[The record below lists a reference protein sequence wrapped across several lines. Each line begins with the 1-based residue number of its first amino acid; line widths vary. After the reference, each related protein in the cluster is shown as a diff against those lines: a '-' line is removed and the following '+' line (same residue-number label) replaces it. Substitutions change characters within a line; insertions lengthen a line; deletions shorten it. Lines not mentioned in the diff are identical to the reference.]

1 MHRSK
6 AGYNGDFAANAT
18 HIMTNTQTATARPG
32 DGAAEPSHPS
42 RAGRRLA
49 ILSVGALGIVYGDI
63 GTSPLY
69 AMREAL
75 NATGAPISE
84 ASVFG
89 ILSLV
94 FWTLTLVV
102 AVKYVIIVLR
112 ADNRGEGGILAVA
125 ALIQQDRSVT
135 PRLAKTVVALAIA
148 GAALFY
154 GDCLLTPAISVLS
167 AVEGIS
173 IAAPQLH
180 ALIVPITVVILIG
193 LFLVQGH
200 GTGRVGALFGPIM
213 AVWFIVLGTLGAVE
227 IASNLSVLRAL
238 DPRYGVGF
246 LLHHTTIGLAVLAAV
261 FLAVTGAEA
270 LYADMGHFG
279 RRPMRLAWFALV
291 LPGLVLNYFGQ
302 GALLLRDPTA
312 IANPFYLLAPEWA
325 HMPMIVLSSIA
336 TIIASQAVI
345 SGAFSI
351 SRQAVQLGYL
361 PRLEFHHTSA
371 REIGQIYS
379 PQVNYFLLIAVLG
392 VVLAFGSSS
401 ELAAAY
407 GLSVSGTMVI
417 TTILVCLVAAR
428 RWKWNPVLIAAII
441 GPLFAI
447 DALFLGANML
457 KIPEGG
463 WFPLMVGILLYA
475 VMSTWR
481 LGRAEMQRQ
490 IAAGTMPLANFINRL
505 KPEQPVRVPGT
516 AVYMTGNLQDVPRA
530 LLHNIK
536 HNKVLH
542 ERVVL
547 LTAKTEGVPYV
558 PKEER
563 LNVESLGKRFWSVT
577 LHYGFMQIP
586 NVPKALRECTAEGLE
601 FDMMSTSFF
610 LGQVSLT
617 SGRGSALPRWR
628 RQLFGALARNGFGAT
643 EFFRLPPNRVVEMGS
658 QLAL

>member
-1 MHRSK
+1 LHRSK
-6 AGYNGDFAANAT
+6 AGYTAGLAANAT
-18 HIMTNTQTATARPG
+18 LQMTNTESATDRPG
-32 DGAAEPSHPS
+32 DGAAAHSHPS
-42 RAGRRLA
+42 HSGRRLA

-75 NATGAPISE
+75 NATGTGITE

-89 ILSLV
+89 VLSLV
-94 FWTLTLVV
+94 FWALTLVV
-102 AVKYVIIVLR
+102 ALKYVVIVLR
-112 ADNRGEGGILAVA
+112 ANNRGEGGILAVA
-125 ALIQQDRSVT
+125 ALILQDRSLA
-135 PRLAKTVVALAIA
+135 PRLTKIVIALAIA

-180 ALIVPITVVILIG
+180 ALIVPITIVILIG
-193 LFLVQGH
+193 LFLVQAH
-200 GTGRVGALFGPIM
+200 GTGKVGALFGPIM

-227 IASNLSVLRAL
+227 IAGNPSVLRAL
-238 DPRYGVGF
+238 DPRYGIAF
-246 LLHHTTIGLAVLAAV
+246 LIDHSAIGLAVLAAV

-291 LPGLVLNYFGQ
+291 MPGLVINYFGQ
-302 GALLLRDPTA
+302 GALLLRDPAA
-312 IANPFYLLAPEWA
+312 IANPFYLLAPDWA
-325 HMPMIVLSSIA
+325 HLPMVLLSAVA
-336 TIIASQAVI
+336 TVIASQAVI

-351 SRQAVQLGYL
+351 TRQAVQLGYL

-379 PQVNYFLLIAVLG
+379 PQVNWFLLFAVVG

-417 TTILVCLVAAR
+417 TTILVVLVAAR
-428 RWKWNPVLIAAII
+428 RWKWHPAAIAVVI
-441 GPLFAI
+441 GPLFVI

-463 WFPLMVGILLYA
+463 WFPLMVGIMLYA

-481 LGRAEMQRQ
+481 LGRAEMHRQ
-490 IAAGTMPLANFINRL
+490 IAAGTMPLSTFLNRL

-547 LTAKTEGVPYV
+547 LTIATEGVPVV
-558 PKEER
+558 PGNER
-563 LNVESLGKRFWSVT
+563 VEIEPLGKRFWRVT
-577 LHYGFMQIP
+577 LRYGFMQIP
-586 NVPKALRECTAEGLE
+586 NVPRALARCAAEGLE
-601 FDMMSTSFF
+601 FDMMTTSFF
-610 LGQVSLT
+610 LGHVALT
-617 SGRGSALPRWR
+617 AGRGSALPRWR
-628 RQLFGALARNGFGAT
+628 RRLFGTLARNGFGAT